1 MKVHFIIGVAL
12 LILLTTITINQ
23 KIIITKFNIKEIILV
38 NSISLKE
45 KDVKR
50 SLSVIYNKNLLFLKN
65 KEIEEILVQFTSI
78 ESFYLDKK
86 YPNTLKIT
94 IIEKKPIAI
103 LINNKK
109 KFYISEK
116 LDLFE
121 FNNKNFNQDLPIV
134 FGNKDDFKIFYK
146 NLIKIDFPVN
156 LIIKYML
163 YESNRWDLETIDNK
177 TIKLSSKNYV
187 KNLKNYL
194 NIKKKNNFKKFKV
207 FDYRI
212 NDQLILK

>member
-45 KDVKR
+45 KDVKK

-116 LDLFE
+116 LDQFE
-121 FNNKNFNQDLPIV
+121 FNDKNFNQNLPII

>member
-116 LDLFE
+116 LDQFE
-121 FNNKNFNQDLPIV
+121 FNDKNFNQDLPIV

-156 LIIKYML
+156 LITKYML

>member
-23 KIIITKFNIKEIILV
+23 KIIITKFNIKEIILE
-38 NSISLKE
+38 NSTSLKE
-45 KDVKR
+45 KDIKK
-50 SLSVIYNKNLLFLKN
+50 SLSSFYNKNMIFLKN
-65 KEIEEILVQFTSI
+65 KEIEEILVQFSFI

-116 LDLFE
+116 IDLFE
-121 FNNKNFNQDLPIV
+121 FNDKNFNQDLPIV

-156 LIIKYML
+156 LITKYMQ
-163 YESNRWDLETIDNK
+163 YESNRWNLETIDNT
-177 TIKLSSKNYV
+177 TIQLSSKNYI

-194 NIKKKNNFKKFKV
+194 NLKKKNNFKKFKV

>member
-1 MKVHFIIGVAL
+1 MKVHFIIGVVL

-23 KIIITKFNIKEIILV
+23 KIIITKFNIKEIILE
-38 NSISLKE
+38 NSTSLKE
-45 KDVKR
+45 KDIKK
-50 SLSVIYNKNLLFLKN
+50 SLSSFYNKNMIFLKN
-65 KEIEEILVQFTSI
+65 KEIEEILVQFSFI

-109 KFYISEK
+109 KFYISER
-116 LDLFE
+116 LDQFE
-121 FNNKNFNQDLPIV
+121 FNDKNFNQNLPII

-156 LIIKYML
+156 LITKYML
-163 YESNRWDLETIDNK
+163 YESNRWDLETTDNT
-177 TIKLSSKNYV
+177 TIQLSSKNYI
-187 KNLKNYL
+187 KNLKSYL
-194 NIKKKNNFKKFKV
+194 NLKRKNNFKKFKV

>member
-45 KDVKR
+45 KDVKK

-109 KFYISEK
+109 KFYISER
-116 LDLFE
+116 LDQFE
-121 FNNKNFNQDLPIV
+121 FNDKNFNQDLPIV

>member
-45 KDVKR
+45 KDVKK

-94 IIEKKPIAI
+94 IKEKKPIAI

-109 KFYISEK
+109 KFYISER
-116 LDLFE
+116 LDQFE
-121 FNNKNFNQDLPIV
+121 FNDKNFNQNLPII

>member
-12 LILLTTITINQ
+12 LILLTTITVNQ

-38 NSISLKE
+38 DSISLKE

-116 LDLFE
+116 LDQFE
-121 FNNKNFNQDLPIV
+121 FNDKNFNQDLPIV

>member
-45 KDVKR
+45 KDIKK
-50 SLSVIYNKNLLFLKN
+50 SLSLIYNKNLLFLKN

-109 KFYISEK
+109 KFYISER
-116 LDLFE
+116 LDQFE
-121 FNNKNFNQDLPIV
+121 FNDKNFNQNLPII

-177 TIKLSSKNYV
+177 TIKLSSKNYI

>member
-109 KFYISEK
+109 KFYISER
-116 LDLFE
+116 LDQFE
-121 FNNKNFNQDLPIV
+121 FNDKNFNQNLPII

-177 TIKLSSKNYV
+177 TIKLSSKNYI

>member
-12 LILLTTITINQ
+12 LILLTTITVNQ

-45 KDVKR
+45 KDVKK

-65 KEIEEILVQFTSI
+65 KEIEEILVKFTSI

-116 LDLFE
+116 LDQFE
-121 FNNKNFNQDLPIV
+121 FNDKNFNQDLPIV

>member
-45 KDVKR
+45 IDVKR

-116 LDLFE
+116 LDQFE
-121 FNNKNFNQDLPIV
+121 FNDKNFNQDLPIV

-177 TIKLSSKNYV
+177 TIKLSSKNYI

-194 NIKKKNNFKKFKV
+194 NLKKKNNFKKFKV

>member
-1 MKVHFIIGVAL
+1 MKVHFIIGVVL

-45 KDVKR
+45 KDVKK

-116 LDLFE
+116 LDQFE
-121 FNNKNFNQDLPIV
+121 FNDKNFNQDLPIV

>member
-1 MKVHFIIGVAL
+1 MKVQFIIGVVL
-12 LILLTTITINQ
+12 LILLTTITTKQ
-23 KIIITKFNIKEIILV
+23 KIIITKFNIKEIILE
-38 NSISLKE
+38 NILQLKE

-94 IIEKKPIAI
+94 IIAKKPIAI

-116 LDLFE
+116 LDQFE
-121 FNNKNFNQDLPIV
+121 FNDKNFNQDLPIV

>member
-1 MKVHFIIGVAL
+1 MKVQFIIGVVL
-12 LILLTTITINQ
+12 LILLTTITTKQ
-23 KIIITKFNIKEIILV
+23 KIIITKFNIKEIILE
-38 NSISLKE
+38 NSTSLKE
-45 KDVKR
+45 KEIKK
-50 SLSVIYNKNLLFLKN
+50 SLSLIYNKNLLFLKN
-65 KEIEEILVQFTSI
+65 KEIEEILVQFSSI

-116 LDLFE
+116 IDLFE
-121 FNNKNFNQDLPIV
+121 FYDKNFNQDLPIV

-156 LIIKYML
+156 LITKYMQ
-163 YESNRWDLETIDNK
+163 YESNRWNLETIDNT
-177 TIKLSSKNYV
+177 TIQLSSKNYI

-194 NIKKKNNFKKFKV
+194 NLKKKNNFKKFKV

>member
-45 KDVKR
+45 KDVKK

-109 KFYISEK
+109 KFYISER
-116 LDLFE
+116 LDQFE
-121 FNNKNFNQDLPIV
+121 FNDKNFNQNLPII

>member
-45 KDVKR
+45 KDIKK
-50 SLSVIYNKNLLFLKN
+50 SLSLIYNKNLLFLKN

-116 LDLFE
+116 LDQFE
-121 FNNKNFNQDLPIV
+121 FNDKNFNQDLPIV

-177 TIKLSSKNYV
+177 TIKLSSKNYI

>member
-1 MKVHFIIGVAL
+1 MKVQFIIGVVL
-12 LILLTTITINQ
+12 LILLTTITTKQ
-23 KIIITKFNIKEIILV
+23 KIIITKFNIKEIILE
-38 NSISLKE
+38 NSTSLKE
-45 KDVKR
+45 KEIKK
-50 SLSVIYNKNLLFLKN
+50 SLSLIYNKNLLFLKN
-65 KEIEEILVQFTSI
+65 KEIEEILVQFSFI

-116 LDLFE
+116 IDLFE
-121 FNNKNFNQDLPIV
+121 FYDKNFNQDLPIV

-156 LIIKYML
+156 LITKYMQ
-163 YESNRWDLETIDNK
+163 YESNRWNLETIDNT
-177 TIKLSSKNYV
+177 TIQLSSKNYI

-194 NIKKKNNFKKFKV
+194 NLKKKNNFKKFKV

>member
-1 MKVHFIIGVAL
+1 M
-12 LILLTTITINQ
+12 
-23 KIIITKFNIKEIILV
+23 IK
-38 NSISLKE
+38 
-45 KDVKR
+45 
-50 SLSVIYNKNLLFLKN
+50 
-65 KEIEEILVQFTSI
+65 
-78 ESFYLDKK
+78 
-86 YPNTLKIT
+86 
-94 IIEKKPIAI
+94 I
-103 LINNKK
+103 LIRN
-109 KFYISEK
+109 
-116 LDLFE
+116 
-121 FNNKNFNQDLPIV
+121 LPIV

-177 TIKLSSKNYV
+177 TIKLSSKNYI

>member
-94 IIEKKPIAI
+94 IKEKKPIAI

-116 LDLFE
+116 LDQFE
-121 FNNKNFNQDLPIV
+121 FNDKNFNQNLPII

-177 TIKLSSKNYV
+177 TIKLSSKNYI

>member
-45 KDVKR
+45 KDVKK

-94 IIEKKPIAI
+94 IKEKKPIAI

-116 LDLFE
+116 LDQFE
-121 FNNKNFNQDLPIV
+121 FNDKNFNQDLPIV